1 MSTSQG
7 RSSVSRFPARCHWRC
22 HLMPIRAVL
31 SRTVKMGQSHKS
43 LRRKKKRPHAKTCDR
58 SRWWGGELN
67 PRPAGYESGCRSP
80 ELAVVST
87 TCGDA
92 DSVVATLVATGT
104 GDNACESVL
113 SAADLKRLLNALP
126 PGLAHIVNVWNS
138 LPVDVQDEIQQL
150 VAHTIRATVHTV

>member
-1 MSTSQG
+1 M
-7 RSSVSRFPARCHWRC
+7 
-22 HLMPIRAVL
+22 
-31 SRTVKMGQSHKS
+31 
-43 LRRKKKRPHAKTCDR
+43 
-58 SRWWGGELN
+58 
-67 PRPAGYESGCRSP
+67 
-80 ELAVVST
+80 
-87 TCGDA
+87 
-92 DSVVATLVATGT
+92 VATLVATGT